1 MDGKNATI
9 KKTFYTNYGDD
20 HKEESDLNP
29 CTNLVIMLILGRVM
43 LDSVQS

>member
-9 KKTFYTNYGDD
+9 KKHSTLIYGDD